1 MLATVASTIDPAVR
15 ELSREMLPRADELAA
30 RLAHRIRE
38 QEAIYTEG
46 YLVTAEDL
54 QQSCRDN
61 LSYVLRRLGGEV
73 QVPTDAP
80 RATGVRRAEA
90 AVPLSAVLQA
100 FRIGGRLIWE
110 MLVEEAPDHTA
121 EEILL
126 RSAADVWAV
135 SDELADAAAE
145 GYRSASAELARHDTQ
160 LRSALLN
167 SLLDGKLGDGSRL
180 WESAA
185 LLKLPQH
192 GEYLIVSAEG
202 GAPGEEAIPKVEDHL
217 RHSGVTSVW
226 RLDADFQDGLVI
238 LRPRFG
244 IEKVCAA
251 LAGLA
256 HGRIGVSEVFGGLEH
271 SPAALRQAR
280 LACATG
286 TPGSTTLV
294 RFDHEPVAVLLVS
307 APDAAHGVVRRV
319 LGPVLTLPE
328 ADRAV
333 VVDTARVWLA
343 HAGSSPA
350 AATQLHVH
358 RNTVRYRLRRLEE
371 LTGRNLAN
379 PLEVAEIHIA
389 LECARMLGLT

>member
-1 MLATVASTIDPAVR
+1 MLADVGTTIDPAVR
-15 ELSREMLPRADELAA
+15 DLSRRMLPRADELAA
-30 RLAHRIRE
+30 RLAQRIRE
-38 QEAIYTEG
+38 QEPVYTEG
-46 YLVTAEDL
+46 YLVSVEDL

-61 LSYVLRRLGGEV
+61 LSYVLRRLGGEA

-80 RATGVRRAEA
+80 RETGVRRAEF

-110 MLVEEAPDHTA
+110 MLIEEAPDHPT

-167 SLLDGKLGDGSRL
+167 SLLDGRLGDGSRL

-185 LLKLPQH
+185 LLKLPRH
-192 GEYLIVSAEG
+192 GAYVIVSAESR
-202 GAPGEEAIPKVEDHL
+202 APGDEGVPRVEERL
-217 RHSGVTSVW
+217 RHRDVASVW
-226 RLDADFQDGLVI
+226 RLDADFQDGLVT

-244 IEKVCAA
+244 IEDTCST

-256 HGRIGVSEVFGGLEH
+256 HGRVGVSEVFTGLEH

-280 LACATG
+280 LACATA
-286 TPGSTTLV
+286 TPGSTALV
-294 RFDHEPVAVLLVS
+294 RFEQEPVAVLLVS
-307 APDAAHGVVRRV
+307 APDAAQGVVRRV
-319 LGPVLTLPE
+319 LGPVLELPDT
-328 ADRAV
+328 DRAIL
-333 VVDTARVWLA
+333 VDTVRVWLA
-343 HAGSSPA
+343 QAGSSPA
-350 AATQLHVH
+350 AATHLHVH
-358 RNTVRYRLRRLEE
+358 RNTIRYRLRRVEE
-371 LTGRNLAN
+371 LTSRTLAD
-379 PLEVAEIHIA
+379 PLDVAEIHVA
-389 LECARMLGLT
+389 LECARMLGLA

>member
-1 MLATVASTIDPAVR
+1 
-15 ELSREMLPRADELAA
+15 
-30 RLAHRIRE
+30 
-38 QEAIYTEG
+38 
-46 YLVTAEDL
+46 
-54 QQSCRDN
+54 
-61 LSYVLRRLGGEV
+61 VLRRLSGEA

-110 MLVEEAPDHTA
+110 MLVEEAPDHAT

-126 RSAADVWAV
+126 RSAADVWGV
-135 SDELADAAAE
+135 SDELADAAAD

-185 LLKLPQH
+185 LLKLPPH
-192 GEYLIVSAEG
+192 GAYVIVSAEG
-202 GAPGEEAIPKVEDHL
+202 RAPGDEAIPRVEDRL
-217 RHSGVTSVW
+217 RHRDVASVW
-226 RLDADFQDGLVI
+226 RLDADFQDGLVT

-244 IEKVCAA
+244 IEEVCSALVESAA
-251 LAGLA
+251 
-256 HGRIGVSEVFGGLEH
+256 GRVGVSEVFSGLEH

-280 LACATG
+280 LACATV
-286 TPGSTTLV
+286 TPGSTALV
-294 RFDHEPVAVLLVS
+294 RFDDEPVAVLLVS

-319 LGPVLTLPE
+319 LGPVLELPD

-333 VVDTARVWLA
+333 VLETVRMWLVQ
-343 HAGSSPA
+343 AGSSPA

-371 LTGRNLAN
+371 LTGRTLAN
-379 PLEVAEIHIA
+379 PLEVAEIHVA
-389 LECARMLGLT
+389 LECARMLGVA